1 MCLLNIFKVFIDFR
15 NPGINLFQS
24 SKLHLCRSRG
34 NKSDVLR
41 SDIIVSE
48 ASGMKVRNSFEDLD
62 YDIHNL
68 LFRMHFSSTDLAYNV
83 KSFKAFSGDVHVLS
97 VLIELIV
104 LLDLRMMQLPDYVYT
119 ALKSLSLKL
128 SHLPLHN
135 CPLMTALSVNCLC
148 REPV

>member
-1 MCLLNIFKVFIDFR
+1 MCLLNTFKVFIDFR

-24 SKLHLCRSRG
+24 SKLHLCRSRS

-41 SDIIVSE
+41 SDIIVSK
-48 ASGMKVRNSFEDLD
+48 ASGMKVRNGFENLD
-62 YDIHNL
+62 NDIHNL

-135 CPLMTALSVNCLC
+135 CPLMTALSMYCLG
-148 REPV
+148 